1 LSRTTVGLKMDNEY
15 SPVDEV
21 SWQQKW
27 DEARIFECEIRE
39 ERPKFYCLEMYPY
52 PSGKMHMGHVRNY
65 SIGDAIARYK
75 RMMGFDVL
83 YPIGF
88 DSFGMPA
95 ENAAIDEGGHPY
107 NITERNMASIT
118 QQIKRMGFSY
128 DWKRQLK
135 SHDPRYYK
143 WNQYFFTKFFEQGLA
158 YQEHAPVNWCHQCET
173 VLANEQVKA
182 GRCWRCNGPVVQK
195 EMKQWFLNINQY
207 AQELVDGLDSIA
219 FPENVKSLQRD
230 WLGRSEGAQIT
241 FEVEGKGM
249 NIDVFTTRPDTL
261 FGVTFVTLAP
271 EHPMAEQL
279 VKGTEYESAWQDLYD
294 EVSVMAEFDR
304 IRDMK
309 KKKGVPSGCF
319 ALHPLTGQKLP
330 IWIGNFVIA
339 SYGTGAVMAVP
350 GHDERDFDFAKA
362 FDIPIRRVLVMEEGG
377 DADAPLKSA
386 DTAHGWMVNSPL
398 EGFDGL
404 YGEEA
409 MKAITDALESKGSGK
424 QTINWK
430 IRPWLISRQRYWG
443 TPIPM
448 IHCGDCGVVA
458 VPEHDLPV
466 ELPTDVAFGQGNP
479 LETSEEFLNVDCPKC
494 GKPARRE
501 TDTMDTFV
509 DSSWYFLRFTDALND
524 DKCFDADVANHFM
537 NVDFYCG
544 GIEHAQMHLI
554 YARFY
559 TKALRD
565 LGLHSVDEP
574 FNKLLCQGMV
584 NSPAPWCDSCQLT
597 LSVAHSGSPCPHC
610 GDELSE
616 RSAKMSKSL
625 GNTVSPGLMIEQY
638 GADTVRLFI
647 LFAANPT
654 AGMDWSDSGIASN
667 HRVMIQMASM
677 PEKLLGWS
685 QSPSPMDTWMLA
697 RLKQRCAEFQHAMDT
712 LDLRRAVEISHY
724 DLIKDINWYT
734 RRGGENAELGLQI
747 LKSWTHLISVSTP
760 HLAEQWWQELGMDG
774 LVSGVEFEHL
784 TAMTEAEQSALDNE
798 TVLRSVLD
806 SARRIKDVA
815 ERHLDGPAQSATIV
829 VSPTWKRVMAVEALN
844 FIEQGGSVKNFIAHL
859 SQMEIAQ
866 GERQGEIIG
875 YWGKKMLP
883 QVFKWDD
890 ASRALLHSSL
900 DEVAALSN
908 GSAFI
913 AQELGLQSVQV
924 VLGESDEDQTGR
936 AGGSMPLSPAIVYA

>member
-1 LSRTTVGLKMDNEY
+1 MAKEY

-21 SWQQKW
+21 AWQRKW
-27 DEARIFECEIRE
+27 DEAEIFECGIRE
-39 ERPKFYCLEMYPY
+39 DRPKFYCLEMYPY

-65 SIGDAIARYK
+65 SIGDAVARYK

-95 ENAAIDEGGHPY
+95 ENAAMDEGGHPY
-107 NITERNMASIT
+107 DITERNMASIT

-143 WNQYFFTKFFEQGLA
+143 WNQYYFTKFYEQGLA
-158 YQEHAPVNWCHQCET
+158 YQEYAPVNWCEQCET

-195 EMKQWFLNINQY
+195 EMEQWFLNINKY
-207 AQELVDGLDSIA
+207 AQELVDGLDTIA

-230 WLGRSEGAQIT
+230 WLGRSEGAEIT
-241 FEVEGKGM
+241 FEVEGKDL
-249 NIDVFTTRPDTL
+249 NIEVFTTRPDTL

-319 ALHPLTGQKLP
+319 ALHPLTGERIP

-362 FDIPIRRVLVMEEGG
+362 FDIPIRRVLVMDEGG
-377 DADAPLKSA
+377 DADAPLDSA
-386 DTAHGWMVNSPL
+386 ETAHGWMVNSPL

-409 MKAITDALESKGSGK
+409 MKAVTNALDIKGSGK
-424 QTINWK
+424 ETINWK

-448 IHCGDCGVVA
+448 IHCEDCGVVA

-479 LETSEEFLNVDCPKC
+479 LETSEAFLNVDCPDC
-494 GKPARRE
+494 GKAARRE

-509 DSSWYFLRFTDALND
+509 DSSWYFMRFTDALND
-524 DKCFDADVANHFM
+524 EKCFDADVANHFM

-565 LGLHSVDEP
+565 LGLHSIDEP
-574 FNKLLCQGMV
+574 FSELLCQGMV

-597 LSVAHSGSPCPHC
+597 LSVAHTGSPCPHC
-610 GDELSE
+610 GSELSE

-654 AGMDWSDSGIASN
+654 AGMDWSDLGIASN

-677 PEKLLGWS
+677 PDKLLGWGK
-685 QSPSPMDTWMLA
+685 SPSSMDTWMLA
-697 RLKQRCAEFQHAMDT
+697 RLKQRCAEFQQAMDVF
-712 LDLRRAVEISHY
+712 DLRRAVEISHY

-734 RRGGENAELGLQI
+734 RRGGENAELGVQI
-747 LKSWTHLISVSTP
+747 LKSWTHLVSVSTP
-760 HLAEQWWQELGMDG
+760 HLAEEWWQQIGMDG
-774 LVSGVEFEHL
+774 LVSGSEFVHL
-784 TAMTEAEQSALDNE
+784 PKMSDEEQSALDNE

-829 VSPTWKRVMAVEALN
+829 VSPPWKRIMAVEALD
-844 FIEQGGSVKNFIAHL
+844 FIEQGGSVKNFVGHL

-866 GERQGEIIG
+866 GERKGEIIG

-890 ASRALLHSSL
+890 ASRALLRGSL
-900 DEVAALSN
+900 DEVIALTN

-913 AQELGLQSVQV
+913 AQELGLESVQV
-924 VLGESDEDQTGR
+924 VLGESAEDLTER
-936 AGGSMPLSPAIVYA
+936 AGGSMPLAPAIVYA

>member
-1 LSRTTVGLKMDNEY
+1 LSRKTVGVKMAKEY

-21 SWQQKW
+21 AWQRKW
-27 DEARIFECEIRE
+27 DEAQIFECGIRE
-39 ERPKFYCLEMYPY
+39 DRPKFYCLEMYPY

-65 SIGDAIARYK
+65 SIGDAVARYK

-95 ENAAIDEGGHPY
+95 ENAAMDEGGHPY
-107 NITERNMASIT
+107 DITERNMASIT

-143 WNQYFFTKFFEQGLA
+143 WNQYYFTKFYEQGLA
-158 YQEHAPVNWCHQCET
+158 YQEYAPVNWCEQCET

-195 EMKQWFLNINQY
+195 QMEQWFLDINKY
-207 AQELVDGLDSIA
+207 AQELVDGLDTIA

-230 WLGRSEGAQIT
+230 WLGRSEGAEIT
-241 FEVEGKGM
+241 FEVEGKYM
-249 NIDVFTTRPDTL
+249 NIEVFTTRPDTL

-279 VKGTEYESAWQDLYD
+279 VKGSEYESAWQDLYD

-304 IRDMK
+304 IRNMK

-319 ALHPLTGQKLP
+319 ALHPLTGERIP

-362 FDIPIRRVLVMEEGG
+362 FDIPIRRVLVMDEGG
-377 DADAPLKSA
+377 DADAPLDSA
-386 DTAHGWMVNSPL
+386 ETAHGWMVNSPL

-409 MKAITDALESKGSGK
+409 MKAVTNALEIKGSGK
-424 QTINWK
+424 ETINWK

-448 IHCGDCGVVA
+448 IHCEDCGVVP
-458 VPEHDLPV
+458 VPEQDLPV

-479 LETSEEFLNVDCPKC
+479 LETSEAFLNVDCPDC
-494 GKPARRE
+494 GKAARRE

-509 DSSWYFLRFTDALND
+509 DSSWYFMRFTDALND
-524 DKCFDADVANHFM
+524 EKCFDADVANHFM

-565 LGLHSVDEP
+565 LGLHSIDEP
-574 FNKLLCQGMV
+574 FNELLCQGMV

-610 GDELSE
+610 GSELSE

-654 AGMDWSDSGIASN
+654 AGMDWSDLAIASN

-677 PEKLLGWS
+677 PDKLLGWGK
-685 QSPSPMDTWMLA
+685 SPSSMDTWMLA
-697 RLKQRCAEFQHAMDT
+697 RLKQRCAEFQQAMDVF
-712 LDLRRAVEISHY
+712 DLRRAVEISHY

-734 RRGGENAELGLQI
+734 RRGGENAELGVQI
-747 LKSWTHLISVSTP
+747 LKSWTHLVSVSTP
-760 HLAEQWWQELGMDG
+760 HLAEEWWQQIGMDG
-774 LVSGVEFEHL
+774 LVSGSEFEHL
-784 TAMTEAEQSALDNE
+784 PEMSDEEQSALDNE

-829 VSPTWKRVMAVEALN
+829 VSPPWKRIMAVEALD
-844 FIEQGGSVKNFIAHL
+844 FIEQGGSVKNFVGHL

-866 GERQGEIIG
+866 GERKGEIIG

-890 ASRALLHSSL
+890 ASRALLRGSL
-900 DEVAALSN
+900 DEVIALTN

-913 AQELGLQSVQV
+913 AQELGLESIQV
-924 VLGESDEDQTGR
+924 VLGESAEDHTGR
-936 AGGSMPLSPAIVYA
+936 AGGSMPLAPAIVYA

>member
-1 LSRTTVGLKMDNEY
+1 MAKEY

-21 SWQQKW
+21 AWQRKW
-27 DEARIFECEIRE
+27 DEAQIFECGIRE
-39 ERPKFYCLEMYPY
+39 DRPKFYCLEMYPY

-65 SIGDAIARYK
+65 SIGDAVARYK

-95 ENAAIDEGGHPY
+95 ENAAMDEGGHPY
-107 NITERNMASIT
+107 DITERNMASIT

-143 WNQYFFTKFFEQGLA
+143 WNQYYFTKFYEQGLA
-158 YQEHAPVNWCHQCET
+158 YQEYAPVNWCEQCET

-195 EMKQWFLNINQY
+195 EMEQWFLNINKY
-207 AQELVDGLDSIA
+207 AQELVDGLDTIA

-230 WLGRSEGAQIT
+230 WLGRSEGAEIT
-241 FEVEGKGM
+241 FEVEGKDL
-249 NIDVFTTRPDTL
+249 NIEVFTTRPDTL

-319 ALHPLTGQKLP
+319 ALHPLTGERIP

-362 FDIPIRRVLVMEEGG
+362 FDIPIRRVLVMDEGG
-377 DADAPLKSA
+377 DADAPLDSA
-386 DTAHGWMVNSPL
+386 ETAHGWMVNSPL

-409 MKAITDALESKGSGK
+409 MKAVTNALDLKGSGK
-424 QTINWK
+424 ETINWK

-448 IHCGDCGVVA
+448 IHCEDCGVVA

-479 LETSEEFLNVDCPKC
+479 LETSEAFLNVDCPDC
-494 GKPARRE
+494 GKAARRE

-509 DSSWYFLRFTDALND
+509 DSSWYFMRFTDALND
-524 DKCFDADVANHFM
+524 EKCFDADVANHFM

-565 LGLHSVDEP
+565 LGLHSIDEP
-574 FNKLLCQGMV
+574 FSELLCQGMV

-597 LSVAHSGSPCPHC
+597 LSVAHTGSPCPHC
-610 GDELSE
+610 GSELSE

-654 AGMDWSDSGIASN
+654 AGMDWSDLGIASN

-677 PEKLLGWS
+677 PDKLLGWGK
-685 QSPSPMDTWMLA
+685 SPSSMDTWMLA
-697 RLKQRCAEFQHAMDT
+697 RLKQRCAEFQQAMDVF
-712 LDLRRAVEISHY
+712 DLRRAVEISHY

-734 RRGGENAELGLQI
+734 RRGGENAELGVQI
-747 LKSWTHLISVSTP
+747 LKSWTHLVSVSTP
-760 HLAEQWWQELGMDG
+760 HLAEEWWQQIGMDG
-774 LVSGVEFEHL
+774 LVSGSEFVHL
-784 TAMTEAEQSALDNE
+784 PKMSDEEQSALDNE

-829 VSPTWKRVMAVEALN
+829 VSPPWKRIMAVEALD
-844 FIEQGGSVKNFIAHL
+844 FIEQGGSVKNFVGHL

-866 GERQGEIIG
+866 GERKGEIIG

-890 ASRALLHSSL
+890 ASRALLRGSL
-900 DEVAALSN
+900 DEVIALTN

-913 AQELGLQSVQV
+913 AQELGLESVQV
-924 VLGESDEDQTGR
+924 VLGESAEDLTER

>member
-1 LSRTTVGLKMDNEY
+1 MAKEY

-21 SWQQKW
+21 AWQRKW
-27 DEARIFECEIRE
+27 DEAQIFECGIRE
-39 ERPKFYCLEMYPY
+39 DRPKFYCLEMYPY

-65 SIGDAIARYK
+65 SIGDAVARYK

-95 ENAAIDEGGHPY
+95 ENAAMDEGGHPY
-107 NITERNMASIT
+107 DITERNMASIT

-143 WNQYFFTKFFEQGLA
+143 WNQYYFTKFYEQGLA
-158 YQEHAPVNWCHQCET
+158 YQEYAPVNWCEQCET

-195 EMKQWFLNINQY
+195 QMEQWFLDINKY
-207 AQELVDGLDSIA
+207 AQELVDGLDTIA

-230 WLGRSEGAQIT
+230 WLGRSEGAEIT
-241 FEVEGKGM
+241 FEVEGKDM
-249 NIDVFTTRPDTL
+249 NIEVFTTRPDTL

-279 VKGTEYESAWQDLYD
+279 VKGSEYESAWQDLYD

-304 IRDMK
+304 IRNMK

-319 ALHPLTGQKLP
+319 ALHPLTGERIP

-362 FDIPIRRVLVMEEGG
+362 FDIPIRRVLVMDEGG
-377 DADAPLKSA
+377 DADAPLNSA
-386 DTAHGWMVNSPL
+386 ETAHGWMVNSPL

-409 MKAITDALESKGSGK
+409 MKAVTNALEIKGSGK
-424 QTINWK
+424 ETINWK

-448 IHCGDCGVVA
+448 IHCEDCGVVP
-458 VPEHDLPV
+458 VPEQDLPV

-479 LETSEEFLNVDCPKC
+479 LETSEAFLNVDCPDC
-494 GKPARRE
+494 GKAARRE

-509 DSSWYFLRFTDALND
+509 DSSWYFMRFTDALND
-524 DKCFDADVANHFM
+524 EKCFDADVANHFM

-565 LGLHSVDEP
+565 LGLHSIDEP
-574 FNKLLCQGMV
+574 FNELLCQGMV

-610 GDELSE
+610 GSELSE

-654 AGMDWSDSGIASN
+654 AGMDWSDLAIASN

-677 PEKLLGWS
+677 PDKLLGWGK
-685 QSPSPMDTWMLA
+685 SPSSMDTWMLA
-697 RLKQRCAEFQHAMDT
+697 RLKQRCAEFQQAMDVF
-712 LDLRRAVEISHY
+712 DLRRAVEISHY

-734 RRGGENAELGLQI
+734 RRGGENAELGVQI
-747 LKSWTHLISVSTP
+747 LKSWTHLVSVSTP
-760 HLAEQWWQELGMDG
+760 HLAEEWWQQIGMDG
-774 LVSGVEFEHL
+774 LVSGSEFEHL
-784 TAMTEAEQSALDNE
+784 PKMSDEEQSALDNE

-829 VSPTWKRVMAVEALN
+829 VSPPWKRIMAVEALD
-844 FIEQGGSVKNFIAHL
+844 FIEQGGSVKNFVGHL

-866 GERQGEIIG
+866 GERKGEIIG

-890 ASRALLHSSL
+890 ASRALLRGSL
-900 DEVAALSN
+900 DEVIALTN

-913 AQELGLQSVQV
+913 AQELGLESIQV
-924 VLGESDEDQTGR
+924 VLGESAEDHTGR
-936 AGGSMPLSPAIVYA
+936 AGGSMPLAPAIVYA

>member
-1 LSRTTVGLKMDNEY
+1 MAKEY

-21 SWQQKW
+21 AWQRKW
-27 DEARIFECEIRE
+27 DEAQIFECGIRE
-39 ERPKFYCLEMYPY
+39 DRPKFYCLEMYPY

-65 SIGDAIARYK
+65 SIGDAVARYK

-95 ENAAIDEGGHPY
+95 ENAAMDEGGHPY
-107 NITERNMASIT
+107 DITERNMASIT

-143 WNQYFFTKFFEQGLA
+143 WNQYYFTKFYEQGLA
-158 YQEHAPVNWCHQCET
+158 YQEYAPVNWCEQCET

-195 EMKQWFLNINQY
+195 EMEQWFLNINKY
-207 AQELVDGLDSIA
+207 AQELVDGLDTIA

-230 WLGRSEGAQIT
+230 WLGRSEGAEIT
-241 FEVEGKGM
+241 FEVEGKDL
-249 NIDVFTTRPDTL
+249 NIEVFTTRPDTL

-319 ALHPLTGQKLP
+319 ALHPLTGERIP

-362 FDIPIRRVLVMEEGG
+362 FDIPIRRVLVMDEGG
-377 DADAPLKSA
+377 DADAPLDSA
-386 DTAHGWMVNSPL
+386 ETAHGWMVNSPL

-409 MKAITDALESKGSGK
+409 MKAVTNALEIKGSGK
-424 QTINWK
+424 ETINWK

-448 IHCGDCGVVA
+448 IHCEDCGVVA

-479 LETSEEFLNVDCPKC
+479 LETSEAFLNVDCPDC
-494 GKPARRE
+494 GKAARRE

-509 DSSWYFLRFTDALND
+509 DSSWYFMRFTDALND
-524 DKCFDADVANHFM
+524 EKCFDADVANHFM

-565 LGLHSVDEP
+565 LGLHSIDEP
-574 FNKLLCQGMV
+574 FSELLCQGMV

-597 LSVAHSGSPCPHC
+597 LSVAHTGSPCPHC
-610 GDELSE
+610 GSELSE

-654 AGMDWSDSGIASN
+654 AGMDWSDLGIASN

-677 PEKLLGWS
+677 PDKLLGWGK
-685 QSPSPMDTWMLA
+685 SPSSMDTWMLA
-697 RLKQRCAEFQHAMDT
+697 RLKQRCAEFQQAMDVF
-712 LDLRRAVEISHY
+712 DLRRAVEISHY

-734 RRGGENAELGLQI
+734 RRGGENAELGVQI
-747 LKSWTHLISVSTP
+747 LKSWTHLVSVSTP
-760 HLAEQWWQELGMDG
+760 HLAEEWWQQIGMDG
-774 LVSGVEFEHL
+774 LVSGSEFVHL
-784 TAMTEAEQSALDNE
+784 PKMSDEEQSALDNE

-829 VSPTWKRVMAVEALN
+829 VSPPWKRIMAVEALD
-844 FIEQGGSVKNFIAHL
+844 FIEQGGSVKNFVGHL

-866 GERQGEIIG
+866 GERKGEIIG

-890 ASRALLHSSL
+890 ASRALLRGSL
-900 DEVAALSN
+900 DEVIALTN

-913 AQELGLQSVQV
+913 AQELGLESVQV
-924 VLGESDEDQTGR
+924 VLGESAEDLTER
-936 AGGSMPLSPAIVYA
+936 AGGSMPLAPAIVYA

>member
-1 LSRTTVGLKMDNEY
+1 LSRKTVGVKMAKEY

-21 SWQQKW
+21 AWQRKW
-27 DEARIFECEIRE
+27 DEAQIFECGIRE
-39 ERPKFYCLEMYPY
+39 DRPKFYCLEMYPY

-65 SIGDAIARYK
+65 SIGDAVARYK

-95 ENAAIDEGGHPY
+95 ENAAMDEGGHPY
-107 NITERNMASIT
+107 DITERNMASIT

-143 WNQYFFTKFFEQGLA
+143 WNQYYFTKFYEQGLA
-158 YQEHAPVNWCHQCET
+158 YQEYAPVNWCEQCET

-195 EMKQWFLNINQY
+195 QMEQWFLDINKY
-207 AQELVDGLDSIA
+207 AQELVDGLDTIA

-230 WLGRSEGAQIT
+230 WLGRSEGAEIT

-249 NIDVFTTRPDTL
+249 NIEVFTTRPDTL

-279 VKGTEYESAWQDLYD
+279 VKGSEYESAWQDLYD

-304 IRDMK
+304 IRNMK

-319 ALHPLTGQKLP
+319 ALHPLTGERIP

-362 FDIPIRRVLVMEEGG
+362 FDIPIRRVLVMDEGG
-377 DADAPLKSA
+377 DADAPLDSA
-386 DTAHGWMVNSPL
+386 ETAHGWMVNSPL

-409 MKAITDALESKGSGK
+409 MKAVTNALEIKGSGK
-424 QTINWK
+424 ETINWK

-448 IHCGDCGVVA
+448 IHCEDCGVVP
-458 VPEHDLPV
+458 VPEQDLPV

-479 LETSEEFLNVDCPKC
+479 LETSEAFLNVDCPDC
-494 GKPARRE
+494 GKAARRE

-509 DSSWYFLRFTDALND
+509 DSSWYFMRFTDALND
-524 DKCFDADVANHFM
+524 EKCFDADVANHFM

-565 LGLHSVDEP
+565 LGLHSIDEP
-574 FNKLLCQGMV
+574 FNELLCQGMV

-610 GDELSE
+610 GSELSE

-654 AGMDWSDSGIASN
+654 AGMDWSDLAIASN

-677 PEKLLGWS
+677 PDKLLGWGK
-685 QSPSPMDTWMLA
+685 SPSSMDTWMLA
-697 RLKQRCAEFQHAMDT
+697 RLKQRCAEFQQAMDVF
-712 LDLRRAVEISHY
+712 DLRRAVEISHY

-734 RRGGENAELGLQI
+734 RRGGENAELGVQI
-747 LKSWTHLISVSTP
+747 LKSWTHLVSVSTP
-760 HLAEQWWQELGMDG
+760 HLAEEWWQQIGMDG
-774 LVSGVEFEHL
+774 LVSGSEFEHL
-784 TAMTEAEQSALDNE
+784 PEMSDEEQSALDNE

-829 VSPTWKRVMAVEALN
+829 VSPPWKRIMAVEALD
-844 FIEQGGSVKNFIAHL
+844 FIEQGGSVKNFVGHL

-866 GERQGEIIG
+866 GERKGEIIG

-890 ASRALLHSSL
+890 ASRALLRGSL
-900 DEVAALSN
+900 DEVIALTN

-913 AQELGLQSVQV
+913 AQELGLESIQV
-924 VLGESDEDQTGR
+924 VLGESAEDHTGR
-936 AGGSMPLSPAIVYA
+936 AGGSMPLAPAIVYA

>member
-1 LSRTTVGLKMDNEY
+1 MAKEY

-21 SWQQKW
+21 AWQRKW
-27 DEARIFECEIRE
+27 DEAQIFECGIRE
-39 ERPKFYCLEMYPY
+39 DRPKFYCLEMYPY

-65 SIGDAIARYK
+65 SIGDAVARYK

-95 ENAAIDEGGHPY
+95 ENAAMDEGGHPY
-107 NITERNMASIT
+107 DITERNMASIT

-143 WNQYFFTKFFEQGLA
+143 WNQYYFTKFYEQGLA
-158 YQEHAPVNWCHQCET
+158 YQEYAPVNWCEQCET

-195 EMKQWFLNINQY
+195 QMEQWFLDINKY
-207 AQELVDGLDSIA
+207 AQELVDGLDTIA

-230 WLGRSEGAQIT
+230 WLGRSEGAEIT

-249 NIDVFTTRPDTL
+249 NIEVFTTRPDTL

-279 VKGTEYESAWQDLYD
+279 VKGSEYESAWQDLYD

-304 IRDMK
+304 IRNMK

-319 ALHPLTGQKLP
+319 ALHPLTGERIP

-362 FDIPIRRVLVMEEGG
+362 FDIPIRRVLVMDEGG
-377 DADAPLKSA
+377 DADAPLDSA
-386 DTAHGWMVNSPL
+386 ETAHGWMVNSPL

-409 MKAITDALESKGSGK
+409 MKAVTNALEIKGSGK
-424 QTINWK
+424 ETINWK

-448 IHCGDCGVVA
+448 IHCEDCGVVP
-458 VPEHDLPV
+458 VPEQDLPV

-479 LETSEEFLNVDCPKC
+479 LETSEAFLNVDCPDC
-494 GKPARRE
+494 GKAARRE

-509 DSSWYFLRFTDALND
+509 DSSWYFMRFTDALND
-524 DKCFDADVANHFM
+524 EKCFDADVANHFM

-565 LGLHSVDEP
+565 LGLHSIDEP
-574 FNKLLCQGMV
+574 FNELLCQGMV

-610 GDELSE
+610 GSELSE

-654 AGMDWSDSGIASN
+654 AGMDWSDLAIASN

-677 PEKLLGWS
+677 PDKLLGWGK
-685 QSPSPMDTWMLA
+685 SPSSMDTWMLA
-697 RLKQRCAEFQHAMDT
+697 RLKQRCAEFQQAMDVF
-712 LDLRRAVEISHY
+712 DLRRAVEISHY
-724 DLIKDINWYT
+724 ELIKDINWYT
-734 RRGGENAELGLQI
+734 RRGGENAELGVQI
-747 LKSWTHLISVSTP
+747 LKSWTHLVSVSTP
-760 HLAEQWWQELGMDG
+760 HLAEEWWQQIGMDG
-774 LVSGVEFEHL
+774 LVSGSEFEHL
-784 TAMTEAEQSALDNE
+784 PEMSDEEQSALDNE

-829 VSPTWKRVMAVEALN
+829 VSPPWKRIMAVEALD
-844 FIEQGGSVKNFIAHL
+844 FIEQGGSVKNFVGHL

-866 GERQGEIIG
+866 GERKGEIIG

-890 ASRALLHSSL
+890 ASRALLRGSL
-900 DEVAALSN
+900 DEVIALTN

-913 AQELGLQSVQV
+913 AQELGLESIQV
-924 VLGESDEDQTGR
+924 VLGESAEDHTGR
-936 AGGSMPLSPAIVYA
+936 AGGSMPLAPAIVYA

>member
-1 LSRTTVGLKMDNEY
+1 MAKEY

-21 SWQQKW
+21 AWQRKW
-27 DEARIFECEIRE
+27 DEAQIFECGIRE
-39 ERPKFYCLEMYPY
+39 DRPKFYCLEMYPY

-65 SIGDAIARYK
+65 SIGDAVARYK

-95 ENAAIDEGGHPY
+95 ENAAMDEGGHPY
-107 NITERNMASIT
+107 DITERNMASIT

-143 WNQYFFTKFFEQGLA
+143 WNQYYFTKFYEQGLA
-158 YQEHAPVNWCHQCET
+158 YQEYAPVNWCEQCET

-195 EMKQWFLNINQY
+195 QMEQWFLDINKY
-207 AQELVDGLDSIA
+207 AQELVDGLDTIA

-230 WLGRSEGAQIT
+230 WLGRSEGAEIT
-241 FEVEGKGM
+241 FEVEGKDM
-249 NIDVFTTRPDTL
+249 NIEVFTTRPDTL

-279 VKGTEYESAWQDLYD
+279 VKGSEYESAWQDLYD

-304 IRDMK
+304 IRNMK

-319 ALHPLTGQKLP
+319 ALHPLTGERIP

-362 FDIPIRRVLVMEEGG
+362 FDIPIRRVLVMDEGG
-377 DADAPLKSA
+377 DADAPLDSA
-386 DTAHGWMVNSPL
+386 ETAHGWMVNSPL

-409 MKAITDALESKGSGK
+409 MKAVTNALEIKGSGK
-424 QTINWK
+424 ETINWK

-448 IHCGDCGVVA
+448 IHCEDCGVVP
-458 VPEHDLPV
+458 VPEQDLPV

-479 LETSEEFLNVDCPKC
+479 LETSEAFLNVDCPDC
-494 GKPARRE
+494 GKAARRE

-509 DSSWYFLRFTDALND
+509 DSSWYFMRFTDALND
-524 DKCFDADVANHFM
+524 EKCFDADVANHFM

-565 LGLHSVDEP
+565 LGLHSIDEP
-574 FNKLLCQGMV
+574 FNELLCQGMV

-610 GDELSE
+610 GSELSE

-654 AGMDWSDSGIASN
+654 AGMDWSDLAIASN

-677 PEKLLGWS
+677 PDKLLGWGK
-685 QSPSPMDTWMLA
+685 SPSSMDTWMLA
-697 RLKQRCAEFQHAMDT
+697 RLKQRCAEFQQAMDVF
-712 LDLRRAVEISHY
+712 DLRRAVEISHY

-734 RRGGENAELGLQI
+734 RRGGENAELGVQI
-747 LKSWTHLISVSTP
+747 LKSWTHLVSVSTP
-760 HLAEQWWQELGMDG
+760 HLAEEWWQQIGMDG
-774 LVSGVEFEHL
+774 LVSGSEFEHL
-784 TAMTEAEQSALDNE
+784 PEMSDEEQSALDNE

-829 VSPTWKRVMAVEALN
+829 VSPPWKRIMAVEALD
-844 FIEQGGSVKNFIAHL
+844 FIEQGGSVKNFVGHL

-866 GERQGEIIG
+866 GERKGEIIG

-890 ASRALLHSSL
+890 ASRALLRGSL
-900 DEVAALSN
+900 DEVIALTN

-913 AQELGLQSVQV
+913 AQELGLESIQV
-924 VLGESDEDQTGR
+924 VLGESAEDHTGR
-936 AGGSMPLSPAIVYA
+936 AGGSMPLAPAIVYA

>member
-1 LSRTTVGLKMDNEY
+1 MAKEY

-21 SWQQKW
+21 AWQRKW
-27 DEARIFECEIRE
+27 DEAQIFECGIRE
-39 ERPKFYCLEMYPY
+39 DRPKFYCLEMYPY

-65 SIGDAIARYK
+65 SIGDAVARYK

-95 ENAAIDEGGHPY
+95 ENAAMDEGGHPY
-107 NITERNMASIT
+107 DITERNMASIT

-143 WNQYFFTKFFEQGLA
+143 WNQYYFTKFYEQGLA
-158 YQEHAPVNWCHQCET
+158 YQEYAPVNWCEQCET

-195 EMKQWFLNINQY
+195 EMEQWFLNINKY
-207 AQELVDGLDSIA
+207 AQELVDGLDTIA

-230 WLGRSEGAQIT
+230 WLGRSEGAEIT
-241 FEVEGKGM
+241 FEVEGKDL
-249 NIDVFTTRPDTL
+249 NIEVFTTRPDTL

-319 ALHPLTGQKLP
+319 ALHPLTGERIP

-362 FDIPIRRVLVMEEGG
+362 FDIPIRRVLVMDEGG
-377 DADAPLKSA
+377 DADAPLDSA
-386 DTAHGWMVNSPL
+386 ETAHGWMVNSPL

-409 MKAITDALESKGSGK
+409 MKAVTNALDIKGSGK
-424 QTINWK
+424 ETINWK

-448 IHCGDCGVVA
+448 IHCEDCGVVA

-479 LETSEEFLNVDCPKC
+479 LETSEAFLNVDCPDC
-494 GKPARRE
+494 GKAARRE

-509 DSSWYFLRFTDALND
+509 DSSWYFMRFTDALND
-524 DKCFDADVANHFM
+524 EKCFDADVANHFM

-565 LGLHSVDEP
+565 LGLHSIDEP
-574 FNKLLCQGMV
+574 FSELLCQGMV

-597 LSVAHSGSPCPHC
+597 LSVAHTGSPCPHC
-610 GDELSE
+610 GSELSE

-654 AGMDWSDSGIASN
+654 AGMDWSDLGIASN

-677 PEKLLGWS
+677 PDKLLGWGK
-685 QSPSPMDTWMLA
+685 SPSSMDTWMLA
-697 RLKQRCAEFQHAMDT
+697 RLKQRCAEFQQAMDVF
-712 LDLRRAVEISHY
+712 DLRRAVEISHY

-734 RRGGENAELGLQI
+734 RRGGENAELGVQI
-747 LKSWTHLISVSTP
+747 LKSWTHLVSVSTP
-760 HLAEQWWQELGMDG
+760 HLAEEWWQQIGMDG
-774 LVSGVEFEHL
+774 LVSGSEFVHL
-784 TAMTEAEQSALDNE
+784 PKMSDEEQSALDNE

-829 VSPTWKRVMAVEALN
+829 VSPPWKRIMAVEALD
-844 FIEQGGSVKNFIAHL
+844 FIEQGGSVKNFVGHL

-866 GERQGEIIG
+866 GERKGEIIG

-890 ASRALLHSSL
+890 ASRALLRGSL
-900 DEVAALSN
+900 DEVIALTN

-913 AQELGLQSVQV
+913 AQELGLESVQV
-924 VLGESDEDQTGR
+924 VLGESAEDLTER
-936 AGGSMPLSPAIVYA
+936 AGGSMPLAPAIVYA

>member
-1 LSRTTVGLKMDNEY
+1 MAKEY

-21 SWQQKW
+21 AWQRKW
-27 DEARIFECEIRE
+27 DEAQIFECGIRE
-39 ERPKFYCLEMYPY
+39 DRPKFYCLEMYPY

-65 SIGDAIARYK
+65 SIGDAVARYK

-95 ENAAIDEGGHPY
+95 ENAAMDEGGHPY
-107 NITERNMASIT
+107 DITERNMASIT

-143 WNQYFFTKFFEQGLA
+143 WNQYYFTKFYEQGLA
-158 YQEHAPVNWCHQCET
+158 YQEYAPVNWCEQCET

-195 EMKQWFLNINQY
+195 QMEQWFLDINKY
-207 AQELVDGLDSIA
+207 AQELVDGLDTIA

-230 WLGRSEGAQIT
+230 WLGRSEGAEIT
-241 FEVEGKGM
+241 FEVEGKDM
-249 NIDVFTTRPDTL
+249 NIEVFTTRPDTL

-279 VKGTEYESAWQDLYD
+279 VKGSEYESAWQDLYD

-304 IRDMK
+304 IRNMK

-319 ALHPLTGQKLP
+319 ALHPLTGERIP

-362 FDIPIRRVLVMEEGG
+362 FDIPIRRVLVMDEGG
-377 DADAPLKSA
+377 DADAPLDSA
-386 DTAHGWMVNSPL
+386 ETAHGWMVNSPL

-409 MKAITDALESKGSGK
+409 MKAVTNALEIKGSGK
-424 QTINWK
+424 ETINWK

-448 IHCGDCGVVA
+448 IHCEDCGVVP
-458 VPEHDLPV
+458 VPEQDLPV

-479 LETSEEFLNVDCPKC
+479 LETSEAFLNVDCPDC
-494 GKPARRE
+494 GKAARRE

-509 DSSWYFLRFTDALND
+509 DSSWYFMRFTDALND
-524 DKCFDADVANHFM
+524 EKCFDADVANHFM

-565 LGLHSVDEP
+565 LGLHSIDEP
-574 FNKLLCQGMV
+574 FNELLCQGMV

-610 GDELSE
+610 GSELSE

-654 AGMDWSDSGIASN
+654 AGMDWSDLAIASN
-667 HRVMIQMASM
+667 HRVIIQMASM
-677 PEKLLGWS
+677 PDKLLGWGK
-685 QSPSPMDTWMLA
+685 SPSSMDTWMLA
-697 RLKQRCAEFQHAMDT
+697 RLKQRCAEFQQAMDVF
-712 LDLRRAVEISHY
+712 DLRRAVEISHY

-734 RRGGENAELGLQI
+734 RRGGENAELGVQI
-747 LKSWTHLISVSTP
+747 LKSWTHLVSVSTP
-760 HLAEQWWQELGMDG
+760 HLAEEWWQQIGMDG
-774 LVSGVEFEHL
+774 LVSGSEFEHL
-784 TAMTEAEQSALDNE
+784 PEMSDEEQSALDNE

-829 VSPTWKRVMAVEALN
+829 VSPPWKRIMAVEALD
-844 FIEQGGSVKNFIAHL
+844 FIEQGGSVKNFVGHL

-866 GERQGEIIG
+866 GERKGEIIG

-890 ASRALLHSSL
+890 ASRALLRGSL
-900 DEVAALSN
+900 DEVIALTN

-913 AQELGLQSVQV
+913 AQELGLESIQV
-924 VLGESDEDQTGR
+924 VLGESAEDHTGR
-936 AGGSMPLSPAIVYA
+936 AGGSMPLAPAIVYA

>member
-1 LSRTTVGLKMDNEY
+1 MAKEY

-21 SWQQKW
+21 AWQRKW
-27 DEARIFECEIRE
+27 DEAQIFECGIRE
-39 ERPKFYCLEMYPY
+39 DRPKFYCLEMYPY

-65 SIGDAIARYK
+65 SIGDAVARYK

-95 ENAAIDEGGHPY
+95 ENAAMDEGGHPY
-107 NITERNMASIT
+107 DITERNMASIT

-143 WNQYFFTKFFEQGLA
+143 WNQYYFTKFYEQGLA
-158 YQEHAPVNWCHQCET
+158 YQEYAPVNWCEQCET

-195 EMKQWFLNINQY
+195 QMEQWFLDINKY
-207 AQELVDGLDSIA
+207 AQELVDGLDTIA

-230 WLGRSEGAQIT
+230 WLGRSEGAEIT

-249 NIDVFTTRPDTL
+249 NIEVFTTRPDTL

-279 VKGTEYESAWQDLYD
+279 VKGSEYESAWQDLYD

-304 IRDMK
+304 IRNMK

-319 ALHPLTGQKLP
+319 ALHPLTGERIP

-362 FDIPIRRVLVMEEGG
+362 FDIPIRRVLVMDEGG
-377 DADAPLKSA
+377 DADAPLDSA
-386 DTAHGWMVNSPL
+386 ETAHGWMVNSPL

-409 MKAITDALESKGSGK
+409 MKAVTNALEIKGSGK
-424 QTINWK
+424 ETINWK

-448 IHCGDCGVVA
+448 IHCEDCGVVP
-458 VPEHDLPV
+458 VPEQDLPV

-479 LETSEEFLNVDCPKC
+479 LETSEAFLNVDCPDC
-494 GKPARRE
+494 GKAARRE

-509 DSSWYFLRFTDALND
+509 DSSWYFMRFTDALND
-524 DKCFDADVANHFM
+524 EKCFDADVANHFM

-565 LGLHSVDEP
+565 LGLHSIDEP
-574 FNKLLCQGMV
+574 FNELLCQGMV

-610 GDELSE
+610 GSELSE

-654 AGMDWSDSGIASN
+654 AGMDWSDLAIASN

-677 PEKLLGWS
+677 PDKLLGWGK
-685 QSPSPMDTWMLA
+685 SPSSMDTWMLA
-697 RLKQRCAEFQHAMDT
+697 RLKQRCAEFQQAMDVF
-712 LDLRRAVEISHY
+712 DLRRAVEISHY

-734 RRGGENAELGLQI
+734 RRGGENAELGVQI
-747 LKSWTHLISVSTP
+747 LKSWTHLVSVSTP
-760 HLAEQWWQELGMDG
+760 HLAEEWWQQIGMDG
-774 LVSGVEFEHL
+774 LVSGSEFEHL
-784 TAMTEAEQSALDNE
+784 PEMSDEEQSALDNE

-829 VSPTWKRVMAVEALN
+829 VSPPWKRIMAVEALE
-844 FIEQGGSVKNFIAHL
+844 FIEQGGSVKNFVGHL

-866 GERQGEIIG
+866 GERKGEIIG

-890 ASRALLHSSL
+890 ASRALLRGSL
-900 DEVAALSN
+900 DEVIALTN

-913 AQELGLQSVQV
+913 AQELGLESIQV
-924 VLGESDEDQTGR
+924 VLGESAEDHTGR
-936 AGGSMPLSPAIVYA
+936 AGGSMPLAPAIVYA

>member
-1 LSRTTVGLKMDNEY
+1 MAKEY

-21 SWQQKW
+21 AWQRKW
-27 DEARIFECEIRE
+27 DEAQIFECGIRE
-39 ERPKFYCLEMYPY
+39 DRPKFYCLEMYPY

-65 SIGDAIARYK
+65 SIGDAVARYK

-95 ENAAIDEGGHPY
+95 ENAAMDEGGHPY
-107 NITERNMASIT
+107 DITERNMASIT

-143 WNQYFFTKFFEQGLA
+143 WNQYYFTKFYEQGLA
-158 YQEHAPVNWCHQCET
+158 YQEYAPVNWCEQCET

-195 EMKQWFLNINQY
+195 EMEQWFLDINKY
-207 AQELVDGLDSIA
+207 AQELVDGLDTIA

-230 WLGRSEGAQIT
+230 WLGRSEGAEIT
-241 FEVEGKGM
+241 FEVEGKDM
-249 NIDVFTTRPDTL
+249 NIEVFTTRPDTL

-304 IRDMK
+304 IRNMK

-319 ALHPLTGQKLP
+319 ALHPLTGERIP

-362 FDIPIRRVLVMEEGG
+362 FDIPIRRVLVMDEGG
-377 DADAPLKSA
+377 DADAPLDSA
-386 DTAHGWMVNSPL
+386 ETAHGWMVNSPL

-409 MKAITDALESKGSGK
+409 MKAVTNALEFKGSGK
-424 QTINWK
+424 ETINWK

-448 IHCGDCGVVA
+448 IHCEDCGVVA
-458 VPEHDLPV
+458 VPEQDLPV

-479 LETSEEFLNVDCPKC
+479 LETSEAFLNVDCPDC
-494 GKPARRE
+494 GKAARRE

-509 DSSWYFLRFTDALND
+509 DSSWYFMRFTDALND
-524 DKCFDADVANHFM
+524 EKCFDADVANHFM

-565 LGLHSVDEP
+565 LGLHSIDEP
-574 FNKLLCQGMV
+574 FKELLCQGMV

-597 LSVAHSGSPCPHC
+597 LSVAHAGSPCPHC
-610 GDELSE
+610 DSELSE

-654 AGMDWSDSGIASN
+654 AGMDWSDLGIASN

-677 PEKLLGWS
+677 PEKLLGWGK
-685 QSPSPMDTWMLA
+685 SPSSMDTWMLA
-697 RLKQRCAEFQHAMDT
+697 RLKQRCAEFQQAMDVF
-712 LDLRRAVEISHY
+712 DLRRAVEISHY

-734 RRGGENAELGLQI
+734 RRGGENAEIGVQI
-747 LKSWTHLISVSTP
+747 LKSWTHLVSVSTP
-760 HLAEQWWQELGMDG
+760 HLAEEWWQQIGMDG
-774 LVSGVEFEHL
+774 LVSGFEFEHL
-784 TAMTEAEQSALDNE
+784 PKMSVEEQSALDNE

-815 ERHLDGPAQSATIV
+815 ERHLDGPAQSAIIV
-829 VSPTWKRVMAVEALN
+829 VSPPWKRIMAVEALD
-844 FIEQGGSVKNFIAHL
+844 FIEQGGSVKNFVGHL

-866 GERQGEIIG
+866 GERKGEIIG

-890 ASRALLHSSL
+890 ASRALLRGSL
-900 DEVAALSN
+900 DEVIALTN

-913 AQELGLQSVQV
+913 AQELGLESIQV
-924 VLGESDEDQTGR
+924 VLGESAEDQTGR
-936 AGGSMPLSPAIVYA
+936 AGGSMPLAPAIVYA